1 MKKINESFTCIH
13 CQKQIQPALKTCRNH
28 CPHCFASL
36 HVDGAIPGDR
46 NTSCKGTMYPFEY
59 EIRNGKTKIHFKC
72 ISCNKLHWNKM
83 ADDDNAVAIDSY
95 IQQYKKIFLVA
106 DHS

>member
-1 MKKINESFTCIH
+1 
-13 CQKQIQPALKTCRNH
+13 
-28 CPHCFASL
+28 
-36 HVDGAIPGDR
+36 
-46 NTSCKGTMYPFEY
+46 MYPFEY